1 MHSASLPD
9 SIADVEALD
18 DWLSRPSEACVE
30 ALRSYPGDL
39 VVLGV
44 AGKMGPT
51 LARMAV
57 RASQAAG
64 VTRRVIGVARF
75 SDPAVRQR
83 LDDWGVETIAAD
95 LLERDQLARLPDAPL
110 VVYLAGRKFGST
122 GRESLTWAMNVWL
135 PGLVGERYRGSRI
148 VALSTGNVYGNVPVT
163 AGGSREIDPPNP
175 IGEYA
180 MSCLGRERMF
190 EHVSDAHGTK
200 VALIRLNYSCELRYG
215 VLVDLALKVWAG
227 QPIDLTMGHFNVL
240 WQADANAMSLAAFAV
255 CGSPAAVVNVTGPE
269 VLSVR
274 DVCEEFG
281 RRFGRQPMFEREAA
295 GDALINNASA
305 ALSRFGNPRVPPT
318 VLMRWIADWIRRG
331 GPLLNKPT
339 HFEVRDGRF

>member
-1 MHSASLPD
+1 
-9 SIADVEALD
+9 
-18 DWLSRPSEACVE
+18 
-30 ALRSYPGDL
+30 
-39 VVLGV
+39 
-44 AGKMGPT
+44 
-51 LARMAV
+51 
-57 RASQAAG
+57 
-64 VTRRVIGVARF
+64 
-75 SDPAVRQR
+75 
-83 LDDWGVETIAAD
+83 
-95 LLERDQLARLPDAPL
+95 
-110 VVYLAGRKFGST
+110 
-122 GRESLTWAMNVWL
+122 
-135 PGLVGERYRGSRI
+135 
-148 VALSTGNVYGNVPVT
+148 
-163 AGGSREIDPPNP
+163 
-175 IGEYA
+175 
-180 MSCLGRERMF
+180 
-190 EHVSDAHGTK
+190 
-200 VALIRLNYSCELRYG
+200 